1 MGSGGLRQPAQ
12 QDDARSSRTA
22 RRSGTSRAS
31 SGCSATGTVDVVGI
45 DPGRA
50 EGITGFKR
58 AVERIEFYRRQ
69 ANAHC
74 WSSAI
79 VTAASLAMSFSS
91 PAFKLIEV
99 KPLRN
104 PMQHELV
111 PEPIEHV
118 DGWFYPPTKP
128 GLGIDVSE
136 DVVDRYRSEKVL
148 AAADARPSATAGTR
162 RIEMTWSVGAGLEG
176 RGVILTGAAGGIGAA
191 VAEAFASDRG
201 EGHGRGP
208 GPGATRRGRRRR
220 SRAAGTS
227 AAVADLRDLA
237 THDALVP
244 AGRAT
249 SSAACTCSPTWPPS
263 CVAAARSTR

>member
-1 MGSGGLRQPAQ
+1 
-12 QDDARSSRTA
+12 
-22 RRSGTSRAS
+22 
-31 SGCSATGTVDVVGI
+31 VDVVGI

-58 AVERIEFYRRQ
+58 AVERIEFHRRQ

-99 KPLRN
+99 KPLVN

-128 GLGIDVSE
+128 GLGIEVLDE
-136 DVVDRYRSEKVL
+136 VVDRYRSEKVL
-148 AAADARPSATAGTR
+148 A
-162 RIEMTWSVGAGLEG
+162 GA
-176 RGVILTGAAGGIGAA
+176 
-191 VAEAFASDRG
+191 
-201 EGHGRGP
+201 
-208 GPGATRRGRRRR
+208 
-220 SRAAGTS
+220 
-227 AAVADLRDLA
+227 
-237 THDALVP
+237 
-244 AGRAT
+244 
-249 SSAACTCSPTWPPS
+249 
-263 CVAAARSTR
+263 